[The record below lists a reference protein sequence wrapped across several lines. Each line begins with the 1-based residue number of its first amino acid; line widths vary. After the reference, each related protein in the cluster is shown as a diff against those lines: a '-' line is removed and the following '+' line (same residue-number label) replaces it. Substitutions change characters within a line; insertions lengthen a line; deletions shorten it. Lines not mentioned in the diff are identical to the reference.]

1 MRFRTIVC
9 GLSLLLALS
18 LAACQTTTQDE
29 PATTGGSEVTATTSA
44 EEPEA
49 EPEQEPEEEPE
60 LDDIRQAV
68 EPIEAEPNHTGS
80 LSAFKASSRPTDQQ
94 IIGYYVES
102 GDVVDNLSVL
112 DDYEVTSDGVSI
124 ADQEI
129 LAEGEAFTALT
140 VQGNE
145 ETGSSTVNVDNVKLT
160 ATDEGDGS
168 AANDFVGT
176 GTLIVAYGATADA
189 HNRVNLNNVEFNTT
203 GFMRNAIVLTDY
215 ADAVITDS
223 TFVMNGDNPIENSYD
238 GYHISASTDYMIS
251 PPWVLGISGGVRAMG
266 LLGETPSLTIADS
279 EIEAGS
285 WAVITTDEGS
295 SSKINVV
302 DSTLRIAGD
311 DTEHGMN
318 GGSDLFGYSK
328 RYGTGYCSFAI
339 GGANESFWGCTLE
352 GSTYASILY
361 GSGDM
366 YYGASPSSLDLENAA
381 GDVVLE
387 WEGEEQDTV
396 VNTVFGLMDTMMG
409 GTATL
414 DEGSIW
420 NTEDAVIL
428 KHGTASSDYTISGAE
443 LNPANGTILSMI
455 DDQYGIGTS
464 GDASATA
471 YDGNTFGAMV
481 FDGGFYDDAGV
492 GRPSE
497 LGNHA
502 TGGNLACTVTF
513 DGGEYEGNL
522 FNGLGS
528 SKGTSAGGLQ
538 VNLAGATLTGAITS
552 SDAVYGMPYSEDA
565 VAYLDALADEYGDGI
580 STQGGTGGPNGDGTF
595 TVKYAFLDEDGKETT
610 DESKAAYIQFI
621 EFTSNEYY
629 MVQHVVNFPVAAVN
643 VGVTL
648 TDGAVWNVDSDCY
661 ITYLD
666 IADGCTVEVADG
678 CTLYV
683 GDQKFTGSVD
693 AGTYGEAVPEGSGS
707 SGGISMGGFNFS
719 NMDEMFDAF
728 NGGGAP
734 GGAPSGAAPGGAAG
748 GGAAS
753 GSDAS
758 ATTTRTFD
766 PVKIWIRKIE
776 ATTV

>member
-1 MRFRTIVC
+1 MRLRSFTL
-9 GLSLLLALS
+9 GLCLVLALA
-18 LAACQTTTQDE
+18 LVACETTTPT
-29 PATTGGSEVTATTSA
+29 PADTSGSETPAAQPA
-44 EEPEA
+44 ETEPEA
-49 EPEQEPEEEPE
+49 EPEQEPEEEPVE
-60 LDDIRQAV
+60 DIRDV
-68 EPIEAEPNHTGS
+68 VDPIEAEPNHTGS
-80 LSAFKASSRPTDQQ
+80 LSAFKASARPSDQQ
-94 IIGYYVES
+94 VIGYYVE
-102 GDVVDNLSVL
+102 GGGLIPDNSVL
-112 DDYEVTSDGVSI
+112 DSAQASADDLTI

-129 LAEGEAFTALT
+129 YAEGEAFTAIT

-145 ETGSSTVNVDNVKLT
+145 EFGASTVNVDNVKLT
-160 ATDEGDGS
+160 ATDEGEGKY
-168 AANDFVGT
+168 ANDFVGT
-176 GTLIVAYGATADA
+176 GTLVVAYGATADQ
-189 HNRVNLNNVEFNTT
+189 HNRVNLNNVEFNST

-215 ADAVITDS
+215 SDAVITDS
-223 TFVMNGDNPIENSYD
+223 TFVLNGANPIEDSYD

-279 EIEAGS
+279 EIEAGG

-295 SSKINVV
+295 DSKINVV

-311 DTEHGMN
+311 DTEYGMN
-318 GGSDLFGYSK
+318 GGSDLFGYDT
-328 RYGTGYCSFAI
+328 RYGTGYCSFSI
-339 GGANESFWGCTLE
+339 GGANESFWGCNLE

-387 WEGEEQDTV
+387 WEGEERDTV
-396 VNTVFGLMDTMMG
+396 VNTVYGIMDTMMG

-414 DEGSIW
+414 DEGSVW

-464 GDASATA
+464 GDASAKA
-471 YDGNTFGAMV
+471 YDGSTFGAMV

-492 GRPSE
+492 GRPSD

-502 TGGNLACTVTF
+502 TGGNLACTITF

-522 FNGLGS
+522 YNGLGS

-552 SDAVYGMPYSEDA
+552 SDAVYGMPYSEEA
-565 VAYLDALADEYGDGI
+565 VAYLDALAEEYGDGI

-595 TVKYAFLDEDGKETT
+595 TVKYALLDEDGKETT

-629 MVQHVVNFPVAAVN
+629 MVQHTVNFPVAAVN

-648 TDGAVWNVDSDCY
+648 TDGATWNVDSDCY

-666 IADGCTVEVADG
+666 IADGCTVTVADG
-678 CTLYV
+678 ATLYV
-683 GDQKFTGSVD
+683 GDVKLTGDVD
-693 AGTYGEAVPEGSGS
+693 AGTYGDAVPEGSGG
-707 SGGISMGGFNFS
+707 GGISMCGFNFD
-719 NMDEMFDAF
+719 NMDDMFSAF
-728 NGGGAP
+728 TGGGAP
-734 GGAPSGAAPGGAAG
+734 GGMPGGAPGGAAAPGGAG
-748 GGAAS
+748 GDS
-753 GSDAS
+753 S
-758 ATTTRTFD
+758 ATAAAGID
-766 PVKIWIRKIE
+766 PVKIWFREIE
-776 ATTV
+776 AVTE